1 METGFKVLDAM
12 TKMPIT
18 ATSNISITDAA
29 RLMVKHG
36 VGSLL
41 VVDRDQL
48 RGIITEGDLTYRVIA
63 KSLSPDK
70 TLVSDIM
77 TTDVVSLAP
86 DMDIY
91 DALVQMNNF
100 EIRHAPVMHNSK
112 LVGFL
117 TQKDILKI
125 QPDLFDLIVER
136 MHIREEKE
144 KPVYGDIRLIE

>member
-18 ATSNISITDAA
+18 VASSITVTDAA
-29 RLMVKHG
+29 REMVKHG

-41 VVDRDQL
+41 VVDKEQL
-48 RGIITEGDLTYRVIA
+48 RGIFTEGDLTYRVIA

-70 TLVSDIM
+70 TKLADVM

-100 EIRHAPVMHNSK
+100 EIRHAPVMHNGK

-136 MHIREEKE
+136 IQIREEKE

>member
-18 ATSNISITDAA
+18 ISSSLSITNAA
-29 RLMVKHG
+29 REMVKSG

-41 VVDRDQL
+41 IVDGDEV

-70 TLVSDIM
+70 TTVSDIM
-77 TTDVVSLAP
+77 TTDVISLAP
-86 DMDIY
+86 DLDIY
-91 DALVQMNNF
+91 DALVQMNSF
-100 EIRHAPVMHNSK
+100 EIRHAPVIHKGK

-136 MHIREEKE
+136 LHIREESD
-144 KPVYGDIRLIE
+144 KPIHGDIRLIE